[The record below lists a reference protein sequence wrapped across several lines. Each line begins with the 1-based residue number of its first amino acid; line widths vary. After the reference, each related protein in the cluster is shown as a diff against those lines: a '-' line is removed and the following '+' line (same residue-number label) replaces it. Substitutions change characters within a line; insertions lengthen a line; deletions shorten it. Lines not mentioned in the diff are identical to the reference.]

1 MDSFEEDTT
10 ADVIIANKKL
20 CHFNVENIELKFE
33 HLMIGDDV
41 DDKKRSK
48 FQSYRILLAK
58 ENGNVNFHHCL
69 VILKNKK
76 TKTKSTINSNQLALD
91 YINNVIKT
99 STTTDIINDDK
110 LIADIN
116 DKMAS
121 LWTKNGYRNNSDNNF
136 GQKTDK
142 HCLKEKNNLENNNST
157 ETSSVSS
164 SQQQTCA
171 QQATLYDNC
180 DSSLVIELAAYLDE
194 TLYIPKK
201 MSFMAEMMYT

>member
-1 MDSFEEDTT
+1 M
-10 ADVIIANKKL
+10 
-20 CHFNVENIELKFE
+20 
-33 HLMIGDDV
+33 
-41 DDKKRSK
+41 
-48 FQSYRILLAK
+48 
-58 ENGNVNFHHCL
+58 
-69 VILKNKK
+69 
-76 TKTKSTINSNQLALD
+76 D

-121 LWTKNGYRNNSDNNF
+121 LWTKNGYRNNSDINF

-142 HCLKEKNNLENNNST
+142 HCLKEKNNLENNINST
-157 ETSSVSS
+157 ETVSSVSS